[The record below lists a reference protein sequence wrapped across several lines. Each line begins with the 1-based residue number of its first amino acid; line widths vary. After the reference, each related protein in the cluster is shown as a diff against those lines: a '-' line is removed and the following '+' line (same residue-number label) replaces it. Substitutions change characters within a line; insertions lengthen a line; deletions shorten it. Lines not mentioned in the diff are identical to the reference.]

1 MKEETRSGLTQTRH
15 YRWIPWFRALVRNI
29 VDGDEDALVEKAKL
43 VNWSPSTNNKPSL
56 LRFGDEG
63 IDPFSFFYFLA
74 SKNNASSKNLK
85 KIYGSIH
92 EVFGLPEEVAGNC
105 PKSSEIIPTP
115 PPIANLLFHFQ
126 GNFRRELLWDLFRQT
141 AIYEPVVD
149 EALFSKV
156 LSIKGVGV
164 SKLTQCLFLI
174 NPYEFHPIDKHVGKV
189 FLEKHGN
196 VEKNIQK
203 RGYAEYKKM
212 VSTVRQIC
220 SGCEI
225 YEINQFVYLLNT
237 FNIISPKSELYQF
250 NTDIYSDGKDHW
262 DTFDESSCVFTSGSA
277 SEAQKPKR
285 GDVILARF
293 GSEQSNGIGV
303 VLKNEYRG
311 SGGDNEQPV
320 IHVNWINKEPSQM
333 RYLESN
339 SQLSEIQ
346 KDSQIYSKFANDP
359 TYKGTLDLIEKY
371 RLADKPPPNPENDR
385 PKPPDIIDAI
395 FSLNTILYGPPGTGK
410 TYSTTKRCVEI
421 CNGTRDRSDKQIRE
435 EFESLVQAERIQFV
449 TFHQSYSYEEFV
461 EGLRPKTESG
471 AGFRLVPKD
480 GMLKRIAKL
489 ARENPEYRYV
499 LVVDEINRANISKVL
514 GELITILEEDKRE
527 GMANKVTVTLPYSG
541 EKFSLPRN
549 LHILGTMNT
558 ADRSIA
564 LLDTALRRRF
574 EFEEMMPEPD
584 LLNDAQE
591 STGVNLPD
599 VLRTVNARI
608 EYLKD
613 RDHLIGHAWLMKA
626 KDREDLDQIMRN
638 NIIPLIAEYFHD
650 DWQNVRAILG
660 GTDDFVTRKKLSVPP
675 GLEAAYENRYSWK
688 INEIF
693 RKDAYA
699 NLISGKKSDSN

>member
-29 VDGDEDALVEKAKL
+29 VDGDEDALVEKAKQ
-43 VNWSPSTNNKPSL
+43 VNWSPSTINKPSL

-63 IDPFSFFYFLA
+63 VDPFSFFYFLA
-74 SKNNASSKNLK
+74 SKNNSTSNNLK
-85 KIYGSIH
+85 TIFRSIH
-92 EVFGLPEEVAGNC
+92 EVFGLPDEVAVNC

-126 GNFRRELLWDLFRQT
+126 GNFRRELLWNLFRQS
-141 AIYEPVVD
+141 AMHEPVVD
-149 EALFSKV
+149 DALFSEV

-189 FLEKHGN
+189 FLENHGN

-203 RGYAEYKKM
+203 HGYAEYKKM

-225 YEINQFVYLLNT
+225 YEINQFVYLLNQ
-237 FNIISPKSELYQF
+237 FSIISPQTELYQL
-250 NTDIYSDGKDHW
+250 NTDINSDGKDQW
-262 DTFDESSCVFTSGSA
+262 DTFDELSCVFTSGSA
-277 SEAQKPKR
+277 SAVQKPKR

-303 VLKNEYRG
+303 VLKNEYRR
-311 SGGDNEQPV
+311 SGGDNEKSV
-320 IHVNWINKEPSQM
+320 IHVNWINKELSIM
-333 RYLESN
+333 RDLESD

-346 KDSQIYSKFANDP
+346 NDSQIYSKFANHP

-371 RLADKPPPNPENDR
+371 RFEDKPR
-385 PKPPDIIDAI
+385 PSPVKKGNKSTEIVDAN

-410 TYSTTKRCVEI
+410 TYATTKRCVEI
-421 CNGTRDRSDKQIRE
+421 CNGTRDRSEKEIRE
-435 EFESLVQAERIQFV
+435 EFESLFEKERVQFV

-461 EGLRPKTESG
+461 EGLHPKTEGG

-480 GMLKRIAKL
+480 GMLKRIVRL
-489 ARENPEYRYV
+489 ARENSEYRYV

-527 GMANKVTVTLPYSG
+527 GMENRVTVTLPYSG

-574 EFEEMMPEPD
+574 EFEEMMPEPG
-584 LLNDAQE
+584 LLNDAWK

-638 NIIPLIAEYFHD
+638 KIIPLIAEYFHD

-660 GTDDFVTRKKLSVPP
+660 GTDDFVTREKLSVPP

-688 INEIF
+688 VNEEF
-693 RKDAYA
+693 REDAYA